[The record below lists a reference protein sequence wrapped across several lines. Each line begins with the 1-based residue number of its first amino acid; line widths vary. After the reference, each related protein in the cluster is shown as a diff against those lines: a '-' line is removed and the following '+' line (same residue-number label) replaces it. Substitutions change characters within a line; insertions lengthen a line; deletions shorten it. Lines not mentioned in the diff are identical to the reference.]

1 MPLELPTLG
10 EIAAFL
16 TWLASEIASTVAVWI
31 AGTCVGL
38 IVGAFL
44 VRGARLAQASG
55 DKAAMK
61 KAVKEAAKGGKRGK
75 PAPLPIP
82 PEVLANALNHLP
94 RWTRDPDV
102 NRAAWLNQLLDSLW
116 PHLDTAVSAT
126 IKESVE
132 PGLRAA
138 VPPPISWIGFE
149 KVTLGPTPPTV
160 GGVKTLGSNSE
171 EVMLELEICLAS
183 GLDVVLAAY
192 IFGVRLPVRVHDL
205 QLKAYL
211 RVTFTPLVNELPCLG
226 GLEISLMELPDHLDL
241 GVTLP
246 PGLDLMA
253 LPGMHS
259 LLHWALWKFVS
270 PLLVYP
276 AKMTV
281 PIMENSGL
289 EPKATGTVKVTV
301 KGGHNFKRRTKLKGR
316 AKLTAG
322 GAGSPPPGLARQKSS
337 SSLIPTGV
345 TSLVADRYLVQLY
358 TRPSRKVTLASK
370 SSDAPTW
377 DETHYFLTQGEGCLT
392 AVVTTTNFKELGRC
406 EIPLRHLVAPHRAK
420 KIAQLN
426 IPLDDPEPFVAPV
439 PAPRKPETPKPK
451 KAELDAIEREFA
463 GAVKKHATDLAAA
476 RARAFQRAVRQT
488 VEPDVPVV
496 SLDLEYIPMGG
507 AGGDAGRVSLM
518 SPGGTA
524 ARDSDSEDADAIAE
538 ANRLGVLSVF
548 VSRGLNICRENNAKL
563 PTPVAVVSCS
573 EQTYATEAPVEKTKK
588 PLWDESFLF
597 FNVSPA
603 ETLSV
608 SVHDKTPDGEFLG
621 EFELDVAEVAKN
633 KELTDG
639 FHLEGVKNAATVFVR
654 TKFTYM
660 S

>member
-1 MPLELPTLG
+1 M
-10 EIAAFL
+10 
-16 TWLASEIASTVAVWI
+16 WI

-38 IVGAFL
+38 IMGAFL

-149 KVTLGPTPPTV
+149 KVTLGPTAPTV
-160 GGVKTLGSNSE
+160 GGG
-171 EVMLELEICLAS
+171 AS
-183 GLDVVLAAY
+183 ARQQQRGGDARARARPRADDVVLAAY

-211 RVTFTPLVNELPCLG
+211 RVTFTVLVNELLAAAASDLPHGTPRPPRPRQSRCRRAWTRRTRGDARARALG
-226 GLEISLMELPDHLDL
+226 AVEVRLR
-241 GVTLP
+241 
-246 PGLDLMA
+246 A
-253 LPGMHS
+253 R
-259 LLHWALWKFVS
+259 
-270 PLLVYP
+270 VYL

-301 KGGHNFKRRTKLKGR
+301 KGGHNFKRRREAQGPRRWRPR
-316 AKLTAG
+316 AARDLRRRD
-322 GAGSPPPGLARQKSS
+322 SPAAKSS

-451 KAELDAIEREFA
+451 
-463 GAVKKHATDLAAA
+463 
-476 RARAFQRAVRQT
+476 
-488 VEPDVPVV
+488 
-496 SLDLEYIPMGG
+496 
-507 AGGDAGRVSLM
+507 
-518 SPGGTA
+518 
-524 ARDSDSEDADAIAE
+524 
-538 ANRLGVLSVF
+538 
-548 VSRGLNICRENNAKL
+548 
-563 PTPVAVVSCS
+563 
-573 EQTYATEAPVEKTKK
+573 
-588 PLWDESFLF
+588 
-597 FNVSPA
+597 
-603 ETLSV
+603 
-608 SVHDKTPDGEFLG
+608 
-621 EFELDVAEVAKN
+621 
-633 KELTDG
+633 
-639 FHLEGVKNAATVFVR
+639 
-654 TKFTYM
+654 
-660 S
+660 